1 MNAVN
6 AMNAVNETSAA
17 PDTGPDRRL
26 TDFLVVLLRHPLC
39 RPLAALAI
47 LLLIDLFAIPGFFRL
62 EVKDGHLYGSVIDI
76 VNRAAPLMLAAL
88 GMTLVIATRGIDI
101 SVGAVVAIAGTV
113 AAMLIGGTMVVHNGV
128 PEYVSR
134 IPMIWALCAAM
145 GAALLCG
152 AWNGLL
158 VATLGLQ
165 PIIATLILMVAGR
178 GLAQLLTD
186 GQIVT
191 VYYKPFFFLGSGYL
205 FGVPFSLFIV
215 AAVFLVVALLMR
227 KTALGLFIQAVGIN
241 PVAARLAGVKTAAL
255 LFFVYIFCSA
265 CAGMAGL
272 MISANIKSADA
283 NNAGLLL
290 ELDAILAVT
299 LGGTSLGGGKFSL
312 PGSIIGALIIQT
324 LTYTIYSLGVPPE
337 VNMVVK
343 SVVVFLVCLSQ
354 SPEFKQLWLRA
365 FPHKSSSAAPSSAP
379 SSASSSALS
388 PTNTPS

>member
-1 MNAVN
+1 MNAPFNPSTTTATQSV
-6 AMNAVNETSAA
+6 A
-17 PDTGPDRRL
+17 PAPVAGTG
-26 TDFLVVLLRHPLC
+26 LVTVLLRHPLL

-47 LLLIDLFAIPGFFRL
+47 LLLIDLVCIPGFFRL
-62 EVKDGHLYGSVIDI
+62 EIKDGHLYGSVIDI
-76 VNRAAPLMLAAL
+76 ANRAAPLMLAAL

-101 SVGAVVAIAGTV
+101 SVGAVVAISGTV
-113 AAMLIGGTMVVHNGV
+113 AAMLIGGTMVVNHGV

-134 IPMIWALCAAM
+134 IPMAWALAAAM
-145 GAALLCG
+145 GAAILCG

-191 VYYKPFFFLGSGYL
+191 VYYKPYFFIGSGYL
-205 FGVPFSLFIV
+205 FGLPFALYLV
-215 AAVFLVVALLMR
+215 AAVFLVVAVMMR

-241 PVAARLAGVKTAAL
+241 PVAARLAGLKTAAL
-255 LFFVYIFCSA
+255 IFFVYVFCSA
-265 CAGMAGL
+265 CAGLAGL

-299 LGGTSLGGGKFSL
+299 LGGTSLAGGKFSL
-312 PGSIIGALIIQT
+312 AGSVIGALIIQT

-354 SPEFKQLWLRA
+354 SAEFKKVWQRMRA
-365 FPHKSSSAAPSSAP
+365 RKS
-379 SSASSSALS
+379 
-388 PTNTPS
+388 

>member
-1 MNAVN
+1 VSASMN
-6 AMNAVNETSAA
+6 
-17 PDTGPDRRL
+17 PDILSGREDERATPALRQMLRL
-26 TDFLVVLLRHPLC
+26 WLRQPLL
-39 RPLAALAI
+39 RPLAALAT
-47 LLLIDLFAIPGFFRL
+47 LLLIDFWLIPGFFHI
-62 EVKDGHLYGSVIDI
+62 EFKDGHLYGSLIDI

-101 SVGAVVAIAGTV
+101 SVGAVVAISGTV
-113 AAMLIGGTMVVHNGV
+113 AAMLIGGTVVMQNGV
-128 PEYVSR
+128 PEYASN
-134 IPMIWALCAAM
+134 IPMGWALAAALL
-145 GAALLCG
+145 AALLCG

-186 GQIVT
+186 GQIIT
-191 VYYKPFFFLGSGYL
+191 VYYKPFFFFGSGYL
-205 FGVPFSLFIV
+205 LGLPFSLFIV
-215 AAVFLVVALLMR
+215 AGMFVLLAVLMR

-241 PVAARLAGVKTAAL
+241 PVAARLAGIRTAAL
-255 LFFVYIFCSA
+255 IFFVYIFCSL

-299 LGGTSLGGGKFSL
+299 LGGTSLAGGKFSL
-312 PGSIIGALIIQT
+312 VGSVIGALIIQT

-343 SVVVFLVCLSQ
+343 ALVVFLVCLSQ
-354 SPEFKQLWLRA
+354 SPQLRGLIRTA
-365 FPHKSSSAAPSSAP
+365 KFSRTS
-379 SSASSSALS
+379 
-388 PTNTPS
+388 